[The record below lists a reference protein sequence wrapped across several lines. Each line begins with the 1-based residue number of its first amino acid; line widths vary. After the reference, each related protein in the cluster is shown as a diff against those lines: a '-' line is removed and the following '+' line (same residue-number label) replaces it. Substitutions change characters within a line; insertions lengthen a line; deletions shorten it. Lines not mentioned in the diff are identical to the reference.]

1 MILILLGAPGAGKG
15 TQAKMLA
22 EKYYLPHISTG
33 DMLRQAVKDKT
44 LIGMQAKQY
53 MDAGQ
58 LVRDEVM
65 IGIIKERITKNDCNK
80 GFILDG
86 FPRTVVQADALA
98 DLFASMKL
106 KQPHVLNFAVA
117 DAEIIKRLS
126 ARWMCA
132 CGAVYNTVTNPPKK
146 AGVCDNCGK
155 KLYQRDDD
163 KEETA
168 RKRLDVYRKQTQPLI
183 EYYQKK
189 QLLID
194 IDASRTID
202 VIFKEVVKYLRV
214 KN

>member
-1 MILILLGAPGAGKG
+1 
-15 TQAKMLA
+15 MLA
-22 EKYYLPHISTG
+22 EKYHLPHISTG
-33 DMLRQAVKDKT
+33 DMLRQAVKDQT
-44 LIGMQAKQY
+44 PIGKQAKQY

-58 LVRDEVM
+58 LVPDEV
-65 IGIIKERITKNDCNK
+65 ILGIIEETIGNKKCKK

-86 FPRTVVQADALA
+86 IPRTVVQATAL
-98 DLFASMKL
+98 DHSMKKL
-106 KQPHVLNFAVA
+106 KIQLNAVLNFAVA

-202 VIFKEVVKYLRV
+202 VIFKDVVKKLKMER
-214 KN
+214 